1 LPGTKERNFSG
12 SFTYLKQ
19 LASLGDS
26 VGVCTPTELEYK
38 LSCRIHLPL
47 VEAGDFFGVML
58 KTDTIQQVL
67 GFSGGLPS
75 PTEAYQ

>member
-1 LPGTKERNFSG
+1 MKKR
-12 SFTYLKQ
+12 

-58 KTDTIQQVL
+58 K
-67 GFSGGLPS
+67 LPYFMLKR
-75 PTEAYQ
+75 P